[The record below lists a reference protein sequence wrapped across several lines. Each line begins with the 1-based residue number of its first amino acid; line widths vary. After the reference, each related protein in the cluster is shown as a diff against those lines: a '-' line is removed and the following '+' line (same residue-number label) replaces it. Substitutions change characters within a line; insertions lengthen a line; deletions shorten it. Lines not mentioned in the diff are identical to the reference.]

1 MIQSTAFGTITI
13 AGRTYTSDV
22 LIFPDGRVED
32 RWRRRQGH
40 ALQADD
46 LLPLVEAAPE
56 LIVVGTGTAGRVR
69 PDPSLRV
76 FLDQRG
82 IALLAAP
89 NSRAMAVY
97 NDKLAEGVT
106 VAAGFHLTC

>member
-1 MIQSTAFGTITI
+1 MIQSTAFGSITV

-22 LIFPDGRVED
+22 LIFPDGRVEEG
-32 RWRRRQGH
+32 WWRRQGH
-40 ALQADD
+40 ALQVDD
-46 LLPLVEAAPE
+46 LLSLVAAGPE
-56 LIVVGTGTAGRVR
+56 LIVVGTGTAGRMR
-69 PDPSLRV
+69 PDPGLRP

-89 NSRAMAVY
+89 NSRAVSVY